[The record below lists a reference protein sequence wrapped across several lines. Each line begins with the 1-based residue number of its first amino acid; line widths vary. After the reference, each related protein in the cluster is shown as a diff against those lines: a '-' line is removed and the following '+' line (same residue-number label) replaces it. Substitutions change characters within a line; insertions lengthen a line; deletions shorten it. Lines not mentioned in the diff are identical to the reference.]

1 MRTFGCECCESR
13 RASYFVM
20 IPLVLIALFVLWN
33 LPELRRYLRIR
44 QM

>member
-1 MRTFGCECCESR
+1 MRAFGCECCEAR
-13 RASYFVM
+13 RANYLVTL
-20 IPLVLIALFVLWN
+20 PLVLIALMVLWN